1 MGFKKNIDISSD
13 ELFQKVDDYS
23 IFYAYRGGDLE
34 IGSIESS
41 KFRQDDNPSAGFY
54 YTPEGTLIYNDIAT
68 SEKLNAIS
76 YVAKLFKISYKKAL
90 IKIASD
96 FGLNGEEPKYH
107 KIDPKDAP
115 PKEKEEKR
123 IEVLPDK
130 WSKSYLDYW
139 DQFSL
144 TKEEIEK
151 DVIPVRALFINGKI
165 IPNYSKTIRFAFPLT
180 VEDKTYYKIYSPLV
194 EKGNF
199 KWINNIPL
207 HIPFGILS
215 LPFKSKNLI
224 ITKSVKEKLLWDKYF
239 TEVISCQNESASSLR
254 DVTISYLKSKYKTL
268 YISFDI
274 DEAGKSATKY
284 FEEKGF
290 ISKQLPDVFYSQHN
304 VKDVAELVA
313 KFGIEKFHSFLKW
326 SKLL

>member
-13 ELFQKVDDYS
+13 ELLQKVDDYS
-23 IFYAYRGGDLE
+23 IFYAYRGGDVEL
-34 IGSIESS
+34 GSIESS
-41 KFRQDDNPSAGFY
+41 KFREDTHSSCGLYVSESGAI
-54 YTPEGTLIYNDIAT
+54 IYNDIAT
-68 SEKLNAIS
+68 SEKLNAIG

-90 IKIASD
+90 IKIAQD

-107 KIDPKDAP
+107 KIDSKDAP

-123 IEVLPDK
+123 IEVLPDV

-144 TKEEIEK
+144 SKEEIEK

-199 KWINNIPL
+199 KWINNIP
-207 HIPFGILS
+207 IYMPFGIFD
-215 LPFKSKNLI
+215 LPFKSPDI
-224 ITKSVKEKLLWDKYF
+224 WMAKSQKERFLFLKYHSDVASF
-239 TEVISCQNESASSLR
+239 QNESPAALR
-254 DVTISYLKSKYKTL
+254 DRTNKWLDSKYKNKWL
-268 YISFDI
+268 FADN
-274 DEAGKSATKY
+274 DKAGHECADH
-284 FEEKGF
+284 FRDKGF
-290 ISKQLPDVFYSQHN
+290 KTPFISDAITTQYGT
-304 VKDVAELVA
+304 KDWAEFVQRFGLK
-313 KFGIEKFHSFLKW
+313 KFEQYLKHF
-326 SKLL
+326 KLI